1 MYEAVHQGEPISE
14 KEDPGASDKT
24 KTKEGILMRPTV
36 AEINLAAIRH
46 NIVQI
51 RNRIG
56 PQAKL
61 VAVVKANAYGHGAV
75 QVSRAAV
82 EAGADCLAVALPE
95 EGAELRSAGFSTP
108 IFILGLTL
116 PEQAGLVVTHDLI
129 ATVSSGESIGALA
142 AAARAAGK
150 QARFVLKIDT
160 GMGRIGVNPDQI
172 SGLLRHATDTPGAE
186 PVGVFTHLAAA
197 DASDKT
203 HAAGQLALF
212 QTALDKVPA
221 LTYLSAAN
229 SATIID
235 LPSGHFNTVRPG
247 IILYGLPPS
256 GEMHH
261 NLDLRPAM
269 QLKSRVVYIKQV
281 PADTSISYGCTYTT
295 QRQTFIATLPIG
307 YADGY
312 SRLLSN
318 KAQVL
323 IGGRRRPIVGRVCMD
338 QLMVDLGTDCDTLIG
353 DEAVLFG
360 RQGPAEITVTELA
373 DLIGTINYE
382 LLCAVSARVPR
393 IYRND

>member
-1 MYEAVHQGEPISE
+1 
-14 KEDPGASDKT
+14 
-24 KTKEGILMRPTV
+24 MRPTI
-36 AEINLAAIRH
+36 AEIDLAAIRH

-51 RNRIG
+51 RNKIG
-56 PQAKL
+56 PAAKL

-75 QVSRAAV
+75 PVSRAALQ
-82 EAGADCLAVALPE
+82 AGADCLAVALPE
-95 EGAELRSAGFSTP
+95 EGAQLRAAGFTVP

-116 PEQAGLVVTHDLI
+116 PEQAGLVIANDLI
-129 ATVSSGESIGALA
+129 ATVSSSEGIRALG

-150 QARFVLKIDT
+150 QASFVLKTDT
-160 GMGRIGVNPDQI
+160 GMGRIGVTPAEV
-172 SGLLRHATDTPGAE
+172 GALLASAQDIPEAQ

-212 QTALDKVPA
+212 QTALGQLPA
-221 LTYLSAAN
+221 LTYMSAAN

-256 GEMHH
+256 GEMHRC
-261 NLDLRPAM
+261 LELRPAM
-269 QLKSRVVYIKQV
+269 QLKSRVVYVKQV
-281 PADTSISYGCTYTT
+281 PAGTSISYGCTHTT
-295 QRQTFIATLPIG
+295 ERPTFIATLPIG

-312 SRLLSN
+312 NRLLSN

-338 QLMVDLGTDCDTLIG
+338 QLMVDLGPDCDTRIG

-360 RQGPAEITVTELA
+360 RQGGAEITVTELA
-373 DLIGTINYE
+373 DLAGTINYE
-382 LLCAVSARVPR
+382 LVCAVSARVPR
-393 IYRND
+393 VYLNE